1 MYVCVLGCCQ
11 PFGIQ
16 VLCRSCFKLR
26 LLTPFFY
33 DCFMYCAIKT
43 KIMANRKYKHTHKHI
58 LPCIHTHLPSHSHT
72 EAKTH
77 AICAAFGG
85 LFHAANCNIGDLA
98 LYFVCNGAYTLLC
111 ECASVSVCFVVCLTV
126 CVFIVRFFICILL
139 GCVKA
144 FKHIISIAEHNTKGL
159 TLISTYDLC
168 VPVSVSVSVCWC
180 VCVYSHCSLYLEFV
194 SFCSLQCV

>member
-1 MYVCVLGCCQ
+1 MCACVLGCCQ

-43 KIMANRKYKHTHKHI
+43 KIMANRKYKHTHTHI
-58 LPCIHTHLPSHSHT
+58 LPYIHTHIYLLIHT
-72 EAKTH
+72 LRQKHTQFALRLGDCFTPPTATL
-77 AICAAFGG
+77 AIWLC
-85 LFHAANCNIGDLA
+85 
-98 LYFVCNGAYTLLC
+98 TLC
-111 ECASVSVCFVVCLTV
+111 VTVRMRDYVSVRVSVCVCCECLTV

-144 FKHIISIAEHNTKGL
+144 FKHIISIAENNTKGL

-168 VPVSVSVSVCWC
+168 VPVSVPVSVCWC
-180 VCVYSHCSLYLEFV
+180 VCVCIPIAAST
-194 SFCSLQCV
+194 